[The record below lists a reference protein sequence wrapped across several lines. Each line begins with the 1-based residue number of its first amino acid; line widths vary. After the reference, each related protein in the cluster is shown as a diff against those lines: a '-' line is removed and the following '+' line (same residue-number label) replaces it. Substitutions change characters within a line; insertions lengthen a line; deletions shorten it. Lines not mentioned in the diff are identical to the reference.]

1 MVVVVVDVR
10 NNRELLEVSLIGRRV
25 VVVVVV
31 VDVVETVV
39 LAVVDLVGAF
49 VVAAGFLQRT
59 LRAKSHESA
68 ALLKYKPEKEMVY
81 YNYFKLL

>member
-25 VVVVVV
+25 VVVVV
-31 VDVVETVV
+31 DVVETVV
-39 LAVVDLVGAF
+39 LAVVDLMGAF

-68 ALLKYKPEKEMVY
+68 ALLKYKPEKEMVC
-81 YNYFKLL
+81 YNYFCY